1 MMATANLQMKARDIM
16 QTRMVAVTRQYSA
29 REVSILIH
37 SGTCSGV
44 PVIEPGNHL
53 IGVVSEFDI
62 LKSLAAGKDLQTL
75 KAEDIM
81 TPQPITVEETA
92 TAEMVIHQMIK
103 HQILRIPVVHSGRL
117 VGMIS
122 RTDLMNHLIDSHV
135 LNVYGASSSS

>member
-1 MMATANLQMKARDIM
+1 MKAHDLM

-29 REVSILIH
+29 RDVSILIH

-53 IGVVSEFDI
+53 VGIVTEIDVLKALVS
-62 LKSLAAGKDLQTL
+62 GKDLHAM

-92 TAEMVIHQMIK
+92 TAEMVIKQMIE
-103 HQILRIPVVHSGRL
+103 HQIIRIPVVRDGRL
-117 VGMIS
+117 IGIIS
-122 RTDLMNHLIDSHV
+122 RMDLMNQLIDSH
-135 LNVYGASSSS
+135 LINVYGS

>member
-1 MMATANLQMKARDIM
+1 MTTSNLHLKAREIM
-16 QTRMVAVTRQYSA
+16 QTRLVAVTREYSA

-37 SGTCSGV
+37 SGSVSSV

-53 IGVVSEFDI
+53 VGIVSEFDV
-62 LKSLAAGKDLQTL
+62 LKALVKGQDLQAL

-92 TAEMVIHQMIK
+92 TAEMVINQMIE
-103 HQILRIPVVHSGRL
+103 HHIIRIPVVRENRL

-122 RTDLMNHLIDSHV
+122 RTDLMNQLIDSH
-135 LNVYGASSSS
+135 LINIYGG